1 MTNATAQEV
10 PLTEQ
15 LRQVPALSRLV
26 IDDGEYSTTYIP
38 VGVLMHKAAD
48 LIDTQAAEIERLRV
62 DAERYAYAKT
72 LEGQALVIDVFQQ
85 DGADALDSEI
95 DRLRDRQREGKMKR
109 TPWFKA
115 STLPVRAGIYEW
127 RCNWSTDGM
136 ISRAVYHRIHG
147 WNVPSMP
154 TSERPSTDCRSC
166 QWRGLTAPAKERK

>member
-38 VGVLMHKAAD
+38 VGVLVHRAAD
-48 LIDTQAAEIERLRV
+48 KIEEQAAEIERLRV

-72 LEGQALVIDVFQQ
+72 LEGQALVIDVFWQ

-95 DRLRDRQREGKMKR
+95 D
-109 TPWFKA
+109 
-115 STLPVRAGIYEW
+115 
-127 RCNWSTDGM
+127 
-136 ISRAVYHRIHG
+136 
-147 WNVPSMP
+147 
-154 TSERPSTDCRSC
+154 
-166 QWRGLTAPAKERK
+166 KERGK